1 MCCHTVYQ
9 IINKEFVMGNREVFS
24 ENQQSHLNI
33 AKGRLESTAEHFKDN
48 KCVPLPFG
56 INNFDPVLVLVPEY
70 MLSQVSL

>member
-1 MCCHTVYQ
+1 
-9 IINKEFVMGNREVFS
+9 MGNREVFS

-56 INNFDPVLVLVPEY
+56 INNFDPVLVLVPGY
-70 MLSQVSL
+70 ML